1 MLQGQLHNEND
12 EDLDEEDED
21 EDEDHAMELD
31 SDMVRFFLVSNNLYS
46 YIQKI
51 CKQCK
56 AKFKLDQQH
65 AILFC
70 RIVMMRKKTDD
81 LRYSD
86 EKKKK
91 KEEMNRTNIAV
102 DLEVNQIERT
112 KKTI

>member
-46 YIQKI
+46 YIQYWKI

-56 AKFKLDQQH
+56 ANFKLH

-70 RIVMMRKKTDD
+70 RIVMMRKKTGD

>member
-1 MLQGQLHNEND
+1 MQGQIQI
-12 EDLDEEDED
+12 
-21 EDEDHAMELD
+21 
-31 SDMVRFFLVSNNLYS
+31 RSN
-46 YIQKI
+46 
-51 CKQCK
+51 
-56 AKFKLDQQH
+56 H

-91 KEEMNRTNIAV
+91 KEEMSRTNIAV

>member
-1 MLQGQLHNEND
+1 
-12 EDLDEEDED
+12 
-21 EDEDHAMELD
+21 
-31 SDMVRFFLVSNNLYS
+31 
-46 YIQKI
+46 
-51 CKQCK
+51 
-56 AKFKLDQQH
+56 
-65 AILFC
+65 
-70 RIVMMRKKTDD
+70 MMRKKTDD

>member
-31 SDMVRFFLVSNNLYS
+31 SDMVRFFWVSNNLYS
-46 YIQKI
+46 YIISKSKK
-51 CKQCK
+51 CTNP
-56 AKFKLDQQH
+56 D

>member
-1 MLQGQLHNEND
+1 
-12 EDLDEEDED
+12 
-21 EDEDHAMELD
+21 
-31 SDMVRFFLVSNNLYS
+31 
-46 YIQKI
+46 
-51 CKQCK
+51 
-56 AKFKLDQQH
+56 
-65 AILFC
+65 
-70 RIVMMRKKTDD
+70 MRKKTDD

>member
-31 SDMVRFFLVSNNLYS
+31 SDMVRFFWVSNNLYS
-46 YIQKI
+46 YIQSSKKI
-51 CKQCK
+51 SKSKKCTNP
-56 AKFKLDQQH
+56 D